1 MRPGPR
7 RFPEIIGEPPEQ
19 VATSARRSAVPIP
32 SADSSAPASCRCD
45 TPVAAA
51 RNARPPTGGLAGA
64 GCASR
69 GARTARI
76 PTRPT
81 LAPLPLLPVTPFGRA
96 RRAELP
102 HEVRRLARRPNPVR
116 LAHLLLHVEGHEH
129 LAGQTARPVT
139 PPVARRHVHAD
150 VQLSPLSK
158 TLRGLRLL
166 VRALQFGGFL
176 AALADARVEV
186 AVELAPD

>member
-1 MRPGPR
+1 MRPGPS

-51 RNARPPTGGLAGA
+51 RNARPPTGGIAGA

-69 GARTARI
+69 GGRTARI

-96 RRAELP
+96 RRAELLS
-102 HEVRRLARRPNPVR
+102 EVRRLARRPDAVR
-116 LAHLLLHVEGHEH
+116 PAHLRLPVEGHEH
-129 LAGQTARPVT
+129 LAGQTTRPVT
-139 PPVARRHVHAD
+139 PLVVRRHVHAD
-150 VQLSPLSK
+150 VSPLPK

-166 VRALQFGGFL
+166 VRALRFGGFL
-176 AALADARVEV
+176 APRAHARAEV
-186 AVELAPD
+186 AVKLAPD